1 MNLHTNR
8 ELLDHPNFHHHHNE
22 SRYPFLDATIL
33 ELFHKIKTLF
43 VLTGVCSTTGFG
55 HLHPLHQM

>member
-33 ELFHKIKTLF
+33 ELFHKN
-43 VLTGVCSTTGFG
+43 
-55 HLHPLHQM
+55 